1 MGEDGKLFTM
11 KDKKQFINKLTF
23 SFMAMCCFI
32 GGLFGFEVYDAGFMV
47 GLWYCAGIS
56 VGLMLVLGFVL
67 IISYYIVDAVSEK
80 HTILLVFICAIV
92 LVVAYLFGRNYLG
105 GELGLYL

>member
-1 MGEDGKLFTM
+1 MEEDRKLFTL

-32 GGLFGFEVYDAGFMV
+32 GGLFGFEVYDAGFML

-56 VGLMLVLGFVL
+56 VGLMLVLGFIL
-67 IISYYIVDAVSEK
+67 IISYYIADLTSEK
-80 HTILLVFICAIV
+80 HAFLMVLVCLIV
-92 LVVAYLFGRNYLG
+92 LVIAYLIGRNYLG